1 MTETPVTAIDPQE
14 VENKVGKS
22 DQDID
27 EDDDDLLS
35 FARDVMYVYKHMTKM
50 SSDLPNP
57 TPAQMGLFEWVQ
69 NPEYKEKFY
78 QGMLPKAQ
86 EALIKAK
93 KTEDPE
99 SAIYEERQQIAIL
112 KVQLSEALEE
122 AAGITA

>member
-1 MTETPVTAIDPQE
+1 
-14 VENKVGKS
+14 VGKS

-50 SSDLPNP
+50 SCDLPNP